1 MLTKIYFNVLVKMF
15 SKTFSVLLIST
26 FIIISSSSDSYAAW
40 VFPDLT
46 QDVEDITVALSYRWD
61 EVLTDAKSL
70 ATTSLT
76 ASSKLPK
83 VSVTIMTDKTFSL
96 DLSQYSDQARAL
108 SALVVLAGVLISFYI
123 ILS

>member
-1 MLTKIYFNVLVKMF
+1 MFIKIHFSALKNMI

-26 FIIISSSSDSYAAW
+26 FIFILFPSNSYAAW

-46 QDVEDITVALSYRWD
+46 QDVEDGISSLSDRWD
-61 EVLTDAKSL
+61 EILTDAKSL
-70 ATTSLT
+70 ASTSLT

-83 VSVTIMTDKTFSL
+83 VSVTIMSNKTISL

-108 SALVVLAGVLISFYI
+108 SALVVLAGVLVSFYI